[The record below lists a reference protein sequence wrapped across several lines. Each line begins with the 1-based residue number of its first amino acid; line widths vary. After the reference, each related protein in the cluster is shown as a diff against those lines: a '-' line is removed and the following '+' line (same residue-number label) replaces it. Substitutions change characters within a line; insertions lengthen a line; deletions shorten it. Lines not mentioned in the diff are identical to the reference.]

1 MERVK
6 KYLQS
11 IAVPFTEEP
20 VYDGKNAIKLQ
31 YGTDLC
37 AIFPGVPEEG
47 DGPDEFHV
55 VIAYDGKVQQARKMS
70 LDELKNWLY
79 EVFVKNSEDYVYA
92 DEPKGDE
99 Q

>member
-6 KYLQS
+6 EYLQS
-11 IAVPFTEEP
+11 IDVPFTEES

-37 AIFPGVPEEG
+37 AIFPGAPDEG